1 MLQAERDYAR
11 VQNNH
16 FLKLSIVCIV
26 PVLTII
32 GHVLTGDSI
41 VSIIRLS
48 MGL

>member
-32 GHVLTGDSI
+32 GPCTDW
-41 VSIIRLS
+41 RLHCIDN
-48 MGL
+48 